1 MAGNLTNFIIKQT
14 IIVTASSKYIY
25 LATMSSPDNSSARL
39 ALSSDKCSPTQATTN
54 EWQLVGRQRKPSS
67 TSSSS
72 QSSASEPDLQ
82 RLTSKKIRSPT
93 KAPPARPAFALSS
106 NIDFP
111 SLPAS
116 AHPSHSSSSASSD
129 VGDPFTERVQSAI
142 R

>member
-1 MAGNLTNFIIKQT
+1 MAGNLTKFIIKQT

-25 LATMSSPDNSSARL
+25 LATMSSPDNSSVRL
-39 ALSSDKCSPTQATTN
+39 ALSSDECSPTQAPTN
-54 EWQLVGRQRKPSS
+54 EWKLVGRQRKPSS
-67 TSSSS
+67 SSSS

>member
-1 MAGNLTNFIIKQT
+1 MAGILAKFIIKQT

-25 LATMSSPDNSSARL
+25 LATMSFPDNSSARL
-39 ALSSDKCSPTQATTN
+39 ALSSDSPTQAN
-54 EWQLVGRQRKPSS
+54 EWQLVGRRQRKP
-67 TSSSS
+67 SSSS

>member
-1 MAGNLTNFIIKQT
+1 MAGILAKFIIKQT

-54 EWQLVGRQRKPSS
+54 EWQLVGRRQRKP
-67 TSSSS
+67 SSSS

-106 NIDFP
+106 RIDFP

>member
-1 MAGNLTNFIIKQT
+1 MAGILAKFIIKQT

-39 ALSSDKCSPTQATTN
+39 ALSSDKCSPTQAN
-54 EWQLVGRQRKPSS
+54 EWQLVGRRQRMP
-67 TSSSS
+67 SSSS

-106 NIDFP
+106 NIHFP

>member
-1 MAGNLTNFIIKQT
+1 MAGILAKFIIKQT

-39 ALSSDKCSPTQATTN
+39 ALSSDKCSPTQAN
-54 EWQLVGRQRKPSS
+54 EWQLVGRRQRMP
-67 TSSSS
+67 SSSS

>member
-1 MAGNLTNFIIKQT
+1 
-14 IIVTASSKYIY
+14 
-25 LATMSSPDNSSARL
+25 MSSPDNSSARL
-39 ALSSDKCSPTQATTN
+39 ALSSDTCSPTQAN
-54 EWQLVGRQRKPSS
+54 EWQLVGRRQRKP
-67 TSSSS
+67 SSSS

>member
-1 MAGNLTNFIIKQT
+1 MAGILAKFIIKQT

-54 EWQLVGRQRKPSS
+54 EWQLVGRQQKP
-67 TSSSS
+67 SSSS

-106 NIDFP
+106 RIDFP

>member
-1 MAGNLTNFIIKQT
+1 MAGILAKFIIKQT

-39 ALSSDKCSPTQATTN
+39 ALSSDKCSPTQAN
-54 EWQLVGRQRKPSS
+54 EWQLVGRRQRMP
-67 TSSSS
+67 SSSS

-129 VGDPFTERVQSAI
+129 VGDPFTECVQSAI

>member
-1 MAGNLTNFIIKQT
+1 MAGILAKFIIKQT

-39 ALSSDKCSPTQATTN
+39 ALSSDSPTQATTN
-54 EWQLVGRQRKPSS
+54 EWQLVGRRQRKP
-67 TSSSS
+67 SSSS

>member
-39 ALSSDKCSPTQATTN
+39 ALSSDKCSPTQAN
-54 EWQLVGRQRKPSS
+54 EWQLVGRRQRKL
-67 TSSSS
+67 SSSS

-82 RLTSKKIRSPT
+82 RLTSKKVRSPT
-93 KAPPARPAFALSS
+93 KAPPAQPAFALSS
-106 NIDFP
+106 RIDFP

>member
-39 ALSSDKCSPTQATTN
+39 ALSSDTCSPTQAN
-54 EWQLVGRQRKPSS
+54 EWQLVGRRQRMP
-67 TSSSS
+67 SSSS

>member
-1 MAGNLTNFIIKQT
+1 MAGILAKFIIKQT

-39 ALSSDKCSPTQATTN
+39 ALSSDKCSPTQAPTN
-54 EWQLVGRQRKPSS
+54 EWKLVGRQRKP
-67 TSSSS
+67 SSSS

-106 NIDFP
+106 RIDFP